1 MRKQRDSA
9 VNEKDLLE
17 SRADA
22 LESLCISFSQYRIDD
37 IDADEQVTLYVPLTT
52 SDNDIIHTHLTDV
65 HREVQELRQ
74 RCHELRQSCHQLRS
88 ENETKNSESDH
99 LKTKLQELRESDA
112 KWEERLKQ
120 ANNARDE
127 VLQKAGSAAAI
138 SLKEVLES
146 EKVRELKAVITRLK
160 YGKKT
165 AEETVEDER
174 MRAENER
181 QKAEDER
188 ERAET
193 ALRFAYKQC
202 TKLHLQT
209 NQLTAVKVMAAKTIR
224 QHKDRIIIS
233 ANNQIAIR
241 DAEVKLANNKID
253 IAEKDKA
260 YE

>member
-1 MRKQRDSA
+1 
-9 VNEKDLLE
+9 
-17 SRADA
+17 
-22 LESLCISFSQYRIDD
+22 
-37 IDADEQVTLYVPLTT
+37 
-52 SDNDIIHTHLTDV
+52 
-65 HREVQELRQ
+65 
-74 RCHELRQSCHQLRS
+74 
-88 ENETKNSESDH
+88 
-99 LKTKLQELRESDA
+99 
-112 KWEERLKQ
+112 
-120 ANNARDE
+120 

-193 ALRFAYKQC
+193 ALRFAYKQR
-202 TKLHLQT
+202 TKLDLQT